1 MLKLVPERYYWLVEI
16 EKNKLLEQ
24 TTISKLGSVNGIEKV
39 TK

>member
-1 MLKLVPERYYWLVEI
+1 MLKLAAGRYYWLVEI

-24 TTISKLGSVNGIEKV
+24 TTIAPNWVVNGIEKV